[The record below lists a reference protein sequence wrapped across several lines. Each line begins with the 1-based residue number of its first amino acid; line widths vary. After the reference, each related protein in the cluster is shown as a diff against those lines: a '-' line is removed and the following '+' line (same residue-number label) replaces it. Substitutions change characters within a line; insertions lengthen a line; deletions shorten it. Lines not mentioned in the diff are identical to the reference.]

1 MKKLSIM
8 AVVVFLMMC
17 MCASV
22 FAEAID
28 INAMTYEELES
39 LKSVID
45 TRMEELR
52 RQYAIENGNRVI
64 SFDSAELKL
73 FEKQRQQLTPTV
85 ERILEDA
92 PEQTEF
98 VWKSSDESVAT
109 VSSDGRISAVSSGNA
124 VITCIAADDEYIFTE
139 IPVTVGSRVTAV
151 GLSTEVLTLHLND
164 INPDAATY
172 QIEAILT
179 PDNALCQD
187 VRWTSN
193 DEDVA
198 TVDENGVIQAKAPGK
213 AVIRATSN
221 EEVSGDQ
228 KQKTRSCDVTVIR
241 DVASIVLDQENVKV
255 KKGSTAT
262 LTASVLPEDASNK
275 KLSWESN
282 DEGIATVSAGKI
294 TAKACGTCQ
303 LICRATDGSE
313 VYAICD
319 VTVYQPVT
327 SIAFDSKTANAYMGM
342 EPVQLVPSVLPDD
355 ATDKRVAWSSSDP
368 AIVRINEDGYMI
380 AAAGGTCEVTCT
392 ALDGSEK
399 SATITVVVPSIS
411 VEKESYEVTEKSG
424 LEIPIQYFG
433 KSISDVA
440 IAVGNKSVLSAK
452 LQKGDNP
459 KIEIT
464 PERAG
469 TTTVTLKDN
478 ANGAATVKLDITVAS
493 SAVYDSKSYP
503 KASYESILRNPDE
516 HDGNQYQIYGKVLQK
531 SEGSY
536 STVLRV
542 GTTGGY
548 YDSVFYVRYYPS
560 AISENVIEDDYV
572 TIYGI
577 CQGTETYKTVMGSYI
592 TIPSM
597 LAEKIKIGKKSN

>member
-1 MKKLSIM
+1 MKKRSIM
-8 AVVVFLMMC
+8 AVIAFLLMC
-17 MCASV
+17 MCTSV

-28 INAMTYEELES
+28 IDAMTYEELES

-64 SFDSAELKL
+64 SFDFAELKL
-73 FEKQRQQLTPTV
+73 FEKQRKQLTPTV
-85 ERILEDA
+85 ERILEEA
-92 PEQTEF
+92 PEKTEF

-124 VITCIAADDEYIFTE
+124 VITCIAADDEYIFAGV
-139 IPVTVGSRVTAV
+139 PVTVGPRVTAV

-164 INPDAATY
+164 TNPDAAIY

-179 PDNALCQD
+179 PENALCQD

-198 TVDENGVIQAKAPGK
+198 TVDENGVIRAKAPGK
-213 AVIRATSN
+213 VVIRATSN

-241 DVASIVLDQENVKV
+241 DVASIALDQEAVNI
-255 KKGSTAT
+255 KKGSTVT
-262 LTASVLPEDASNK
+262 LAASVLPEDASNK
-275 KLSWESN
+275 KLSWESSN
-282 DEGIATVSAGKI
+282 EGIATVSAGKV

-303 LICRATDGSE
+303 IICRATDGSE
-313 VYAICD
+313 AYTVCD

-327 SIAFDSKTANAYMGM
+327 GIAFDSKTVNAYMGM
-342 EPVQLVPSVLPDD
+342 EPVQLIPNVSPDD
-355 ATDKRVAWSSSDP
+355 ATDKHLAWTSSDP
-368 AIVRINEDGYMI
+368 DIVRINEDGFML
-380 AAAGGTCEVTCT
+380 AAAGGTCEITCT

-399 SATITVVVPSIS
+399 SATVTVVVPSIS

-424 LEIPIQYFG
+424 LEIPIKYFG
-433 KSISDVA
+433 KSISDVTVS
-440 IAVGNKSVLSAK
+440 VGSKSVLSAK
-452 LQKGDNP
+452 IEKGENP

-469 TTTVTLKDN
+469 STTITLKDN
-478 ANGAATVKLDITVAS
+478 ANSAAVVKLEITVAS

-503 KASYESILRNPDE
+503 KASYEEILRYPDE
-516 HDGNQYQIYGKVLQK
+516 HYGEQIRIYGKVLQK
-531 SEGSY
+531 LASGSY
-536 STVLRV
+536 VVLRV
-542 GTTGGY
+542 GTTGSY
-548 YDSVFYVRYYPS
+548 YDSVFYVTYFDDDIS
-560 AISENVIEDDYV
+560 ARVIEDDYV
-572 TIYGI
+572 TIYGK
-577 CQGTETYKTVMGSYI
+577 CTGTKTYETVRGNDV

-597 LAEKIKIGKKSN
+597 SAEKIDIGKKSN